1 MQNNRLRTICNAVS
15 YPCVCAAGFHIR
27 FDKQVSMLEPI
38 WVPSIATNAW
48 PHPYDSS
55 GTYYE
60 TCLRLTLDTHA
71 LKNLAKLNQDIQE
84 AFNGKLIL
92 FLNRLERMILEDRQR
107 DTTTEYVRQQLSQGE
122 CSAWVQI
129 VTTTSTGDVSSLP
142 GAAMTSARTAVTTT
156 AESFWLI
163 LRHQFAPQIHRL
175 EVLPETTEVSI
186 AFKFVKT
193 GRKYRAKAL
202 LQQDIEAQ
210 RAAAAART
218 AALAEEALY
227 SEQDASHAVDQEGSA
242 SGKKQH
248 RGHHRH
254 AAGNHKTLPEGDGDG
269 SMPVQ
274 YVEEIR
280 LDFSEL
286 LMPIYAFL
294 PTSTHC
300 FRFIVQGDFVL
311 PTNRESI
318 LEQNDWN
325 QSLFDKVPGMFA
337 AAVREL
343 ALWSVETDTT
353 GEAQPDLPA
362 EELSALFP
370 MLSQLAL
377 NTYYCLKV
385 DASDVLAALPRRSHT
400 SKDHVNRVITAMYE
414 ELQSVPFLRAQA
426 CDALCTPTQLCTVH
440 HLDFAPAQYLP
451 EELLFQA
458 TGLRY
463 ALHEL
468 GEYELDEELTGPNAL
483 RIVRFD
489 TKHVVACLEYLSR
502 QVEGLSSCSK
512 DTKDSNTRQQLLRSI
527 AGGLLLLDQLCQ
539 YNQQL
544 ATGGTKAVSRLG
556 NNSALPNKQPP
567 APAIGKA
574 AHLKALVPSQ
584 TLKRGNVTSGVA
596 STSTAVLRGVL
607 KDDLRAALRDLPI
620 WPLADGSFATFEH
633 TVVFLG
639 GTSAAFTPAQQECF
653 NVFSHRVQML
663 STALLDAATEC
674 VPRGGEQLRSFLL
687 DNFRPVK
694 VTVNRASSGGAVG
707 KGVTAAASVSSAA
720 GYTGGVEALTPD
732 VVLQRVIFPA
742 YVTFAEQK
750 PTSNIESGTV
760 AATTT
765 EASTND
771 GSTQT
776 HVAAAPVQQG
786 LDRLTAAAFLAFFF
800 HCKWH
805 VKLNAPQ
812 TSEYADLVRDVGVV
826 VPVLT
831 GKDSKG
837 RGHVWDVAQLV
848 QVRKFRVEQEF
859 VVEGM
864 TPSAGQLS
872 LPTSEI
878 HLGLEL
884 LESATSVLCRTHTV
898 TAFRQLQWRI
908 VDPLVAALAFRNTA
922 LRKEATYYSAE
933 DVERAFRG
941 SAEELRTSHWPEFL
955 QRVGL
960 VNFFGLYAVSRPS
973 FGLVA
978 ASVQYETPY
987 LREYVLHLL
996 RNGKNIATSRTALSN
1011 LQSGLSADA
1020 DTTSAVVE
1028 SAITGADGDATV
1040 EAFLP
1045 LFLPSGA
1052 DDGVVREVSK
1062 DVHEAL
1068 MLVASLLAKELLPMV
1083 QSAQPRYA
1091 AVLAWLKETAWCPCE
1106 VSDVVRTVVL
1116 RAGTAVTPQMPSP
1129 KCLLAAPRDMFTVQD
1144 DDRRG
1149 PVERSFLQ
1157 PHCAVL
1163 PKKLAAESKLLQQ
1176 VFAFNALGGRQQEDS
1191 AHVLAYLQWLAA
1203 QGVHTPLW
1211 SNTATM
1217 VRFYQAIEDCVLR
1230 GDGATVARFTAALA
1244 GLLSADAPLV
1254 WIPTVPPPDA
1264 SQQPELSQYE
1274 PYNGRGEEAPYVE
1287 GRMLPLSK
1295 LVKSDPSC
1303 KFSASDSPVKPLDLY
1318 YPPTSAALVL
1328 GMFTRTV
1335 YCYACQA
1342 REGMFGLHGCSTDA
1356 GAATSL
1362 VGPPCACRQGPF
1374 CTAITAKFGKPV
1386 RKSPSAA
1393 DLVALLAQHCAQ
1405 LRALNEEVSA
1415 LPALYSEAHK
1425 GGPSPNTLQSK
1436 KSNTQR
1442 VQLEQQMDA
1451 VKKDIADILTTLSS
1465 NIWKCFQIRYAV
1477 QGKHS
1482 LHPYASAQLEMLQRL
1497 FNEKKLLPTLNYA
1510 TFVSAPNSAR
1520 AAGDTG
1526 IQGNADEAGDTYSPV
1541 PGKRLIAVDDVG
1553 AFQMFAAEL
1562 AVLNKGVRWLE
1573 VHPTASANADA
1584 VLSDDTGALSGSA
1597 GSYDLQDLKDDETA
1611 FLNCSAP
1618 EFEAAVRF
1626 ISPETFFAP
1635 SDRLALL
1642 EFLRIPKLSDSV
1654 RVEWV
1659 TREAP
1664 VGRER
1669 AAARLF
1675 VGIMNHLLTFTHAYY
1690 FHGGSKEA
1698 NRNAPRKDGDM
1709 LSVFNLHLQLAKAP
1723 RVRALLDMD
1732 ITECAVL
1739 ERCLRLS
1746 LDTVVEERTVKELHH
1761 RVHRDGNN
1769 VLYVSSDATAEELQ
1783 ALAVYTLLKA
1793 LRVELALVEVR
1804 QEPKE
1809 MEDLR
1814 RKLEQVAKLR
1824 DTAKLID
1831 RLETFELT
1839 VPGEALASA
1848 ADWQLAAT
1856 ARCTEAT
1863 DEPTH
1868 PTDGSTDY
1876 EPDAAALEALAAYEK
1891 AQKQPRKTPASAKGV
1906 KEGKLANEAKFAQFK
1921 KEQTQQM
1928 KAQGELAAAQLVGGS
1943 TGAEVL
1949 PVIAGEAET
1958 AAVEDH
1964 RVKLEDSERARSSA
1978 PTVVTGITL
1987 GGNDGGDPSLSS
1999 TGPVVVLP
2007 VLEPPTPGI
2016 NPAQPVPSPSAEN
2029 GHSQHP
2035 AQGLQLP
2042 QPLPPFGFPMLPM
2055 GMPPPSFMPPFL
2067 GPMSAPVAQPPLPA
2081 WYVAAGGPFGPLGA
2095 LPPQLQ
2101 QRLGLPSGP
2110 YGHNGAGYPFGTAGT
2125 GSIDIGPFSAGPM
2138 STGGVGIAGNGENG
2152 HSNGTVNRYNPLLAA
2167 NDHASAAVDVI
2178 ICDDLGALE
2187 IPEDSC
2193 LTSGNPTAV
2202 ETGGDA
2208 DRTGEASTHTRSN
2221 VVSGWLGEQAAVAHL
2236 QACRI
2241 RGEAVFSDV
2250 VWVNREAEAGLPY
2263 DIVVTLPNGT
2273 TKVCEVKTRSVPG
2286 HAAGE
2291 TQDFASKQWVIS
2303 PAEITYATVTK
2314 DAYFGMFLSVR
2325 IDYGNGAAPRLV
2337 QSAARIVGLERGLIH
2352 SIAVDRTASLFVQM
2366 NSA

>member
-1 MQNNRLRTICNAVS
+1 
-15 YPCVCAAGFHIR
+15 
-27 FDKQVSMLEPI
+27 MLEPI
-38 WVPSIATNAW
+38 WVPSTASNAW

-60 TCLRLTLDTHA
+60 TCLRLTLDAHA

-142 GAAMTSARTAVTTT
+142 GTVMASTRTAVTTT

-175 EVLPETTEVSI
+175 EVLPEKTEVSI
-186 AFKFVKT
+186 AFKFAKT

-210 RAAAAART
+210 RAAAAAQT

-248 RGHHRH
+248 RGHHKH
-254 AAGNHKTLPEGDGDG
+254 AAGYHKALSEGDGEG
-269 SMPVQ
+269 SAPVQ

-343 ALWSVETDTT
+343 ALWSANTDTT
-353 GEAQPDLPA
+353 GETQPVLPA
-362 EELSALFP
+362 EELSAVFP

-426 CDALCTPTQLCTVH
+426 SDALCTPTQLCTVH
-440 HLDFAPAQYLP
+440 HLDFTPAQYLP

-463 ALHEL
+463 ALHEP

-502 QVEGLSSCSK
+502 QVEGLSSGSK

-556 NNSALPNKQPP
+556 NSAALPNKQLP
-567 APAIGKA
+567 APAMGKA
-574 AHLKALVPSQ
+574 AQLKALVPSQ
-584 TLKRGNVTSGVA
+584 TLKRGNVTSGVV
-596 STSTAVLRGVL
+596 STSAAVLRGVL
-607 KDDLRAALRDLPI
+607 KDDLRATLRDLLI

-633 TVVFLG
+633 TVVFLS
-639 GTSAAFTPAQQECF
+639 GTSAAFTPVQQECF

-663 STALLDAATEC
+663 SNGLLEAATEC
-674 VPRGGEQLRSFLL
+674 VPRGSEQLRSFLL
-687 DNFRPVK
+687 ENFRPVK
-694 VTVNRASSGGAVG
+694 VASSRAIAGGTVSKGATTAV
-707 KGVTAAASVSSAA
+707 SVPSVA

-742 YVTFAEQK
+742 YVAFAEAQK
-750 PTSNIESGTV
+750 PTSNIESTTV
-760 AATTT
+760 DATAT
-765 EASTND
+765 ESSTND
-771 GSTQT
+771 VSAQT
-776 HVAAAPVQQG
+776 YVAAAPVQQG

-864 TPSAGQLS
+864 TPRAGQLP
-872 LPTSEI
+872 LPSSEI

-908 VDPLVAALAFRNTA
+908 VDPLVAALAFRNTT

-1020 DTTSAVVE
+1020 DTTNAVVE
-1028 SAITGADGDATV
+1028 SASTGADGDATV

-1106 VSDVVRTVVL
+1106 VSDVVRTVSL
-1116 RAGTAVTPQMPSP
+1116 RTGTAVTPQMPSP
-1129 KCLLAAPRDMFTVQD
+1129 KYLLAAPRDMFAVQD

-1157 PHCAVL
+1157 PHCAAL
-1163 PKKLAAESKLLQQ
+1163 PKRPVAESNLLQQ
-1176 VFAFNALGGRQQEDS
+1176 VFGFNALGGRQQEDS
-1191 AHVLAYLQWLAA
+1191 AHVLAYLQWLAD
-1203 QGVHTPLW
+1203 QGPHTPIM

-1217 VRFYQAIEDCVLR
+1217 VRFYQAVQDCVLSD
-1230 GDGATVARFTAALA
+1230 DGATVARFTTALA
-1244 GLLSADAPLV
+1244 RLLSADASLV

-1264 SQQPELSQYE
+1264 SQRPELSQYE

-1303 KFSASDSPVKPLDLY
+1303 KFSASDSPAKPLDLY
-1318 YPPTSAALVL
+1318 YPPTSSALVL
-1328 GMFTRTV
+1328 AMFTRTV

-1374 CTAITAKFGKPV
+1374 CTAITAKFGTPV

-1405 LRALNEEVSA
+1405 LQALSEEVSA
-1415 LPALYSEAHK
+1415 LPALCSEAHK

-1436 KSNTQR
+1436 QNHIQR

-1482 LHPYASAQLEMLQRL
+1482 LHPYASTQLEVLQSL
-1497 FNEKKLLPTLNYA
+1497 FFEKKLLPTLNYA

-1520 AAGDTG
+1520 AAEDTDSQSDAEDAVV
-1526 IQGNADEAGDTYSPV
+1526 IYSSAR
-1541 PGKRLIAVDDVG
+1541 GKRLIAVDDVG

-1573 VHPTASANADA
+1573 VHPAASSTVDA
-1584 VLSDDTGALSGSA
+1584 VLSDDTGALSDSA
-1597 GSYDLQDLKDDETA
+1597 GSYDLQDLRDDETA
-1611 FLNCSAP
+1611 FLTCSAA
-1618 EFEAAVRF
+1618 EFNAAVHF

-1635 SDRLALL
+1635 SNRLALL

-1659 TREAP
+1659 THEAP

-1669 AAARLF
+1669 TAARLF

-1709 LSVFNLHLQLAKAP
+1709 LSVFNLHMQLAKAP
-1723 RVRALLDMD
+1723 RIRALLDMD

-1746 LDTVVEERTVKELHH
+1746 LGTVVEQRTVKELHH

-1769 VLYVSSDATAEELQ
+1769 VLYLSSDATAEELQ
-1783 ALAVYTLLKA
+1783 ALAVNTLLKA
-1793 LRVELALVEVR
+1793 LRVELALIEVR

-1839 VPGEALASA
+1839 VPEEALASA

-1891 AQKQPRKTPASAKGV
+1891 AQKQPRKTPASAKSV

-1943 TGAEVL
+1943 TAAEVL

-1978 PTVVTGITL
+1978 PTVVTGVTL
-1987 GGNDGGDPSLSS
+1987 GGSDGGDPSLPS

-2007 VLEPPTPGI
+2007 VLEPSTPI
-2016 NPAQPVPSPSAEN
+2016 ANPAQPHPPKSADS

-2035 AQGLQLP
+2035 SQQLQLP
-2042 QPLPPFGFPMLPM
+2042 FQLPPFGSQLFPL

-2067 GPMSAPVAQPPLPA
+2067 GSMPMPMVTQPPLPA
-2081 WYVAAGGPFGPLGA
+2081 WYVAAGGPFGPLGS
-2095 LPPQLQ
+2095 LPAQLQ
-2101 QRLGLPSGP
+2101 QRLGLPSVP
-2110 YGHNGAGYPFGTAGT
+2110 NGHNGAWNPFGGAGT
-2125 GSIDIGPFSAGPM
+2125 GSNDTGPFGGGVT
-2138 STGGVGIAGNGENG
+2138 STGAVGVSSNVENG
-2152 HSNGTVNRYNPLLAA
+2152 HSTGTVNRYNPLLAA
-2167 NDHASAAVDVI
+2167 NGHASAAADI
-2178 ICDDLGALE
+2178 ISCDDLGAVEILE
-2187 IPEDSC
+2187 DGC
-2193 LTSGNPTAV
+2193 LSSADPTAI
-2202 ETGGDA
+2202 EGGDDA
-2208 DRTGEASTHTRSN
+2208 DRTREASTHTRSN
-2221 VVSGWLGEQAAVAHL
+2221 AVSGRLGEQAAVAYL

-2250 VWVNREAEAGLPY
+2250 VWVNREAEAGLPF

-2291 TQDFASKQWVIS
+2291 MQDFASKQWVIS
-2303 PAEITYATVTK
+2303 PAEITFATETK
-2314 DAYFGMFLSVR
+2314 DAYFGMFLNVR
-2325 IDYGNGAAPRLV
+2325 IDYGSGAAPRLV

-2366 NSA
+2366 NSG